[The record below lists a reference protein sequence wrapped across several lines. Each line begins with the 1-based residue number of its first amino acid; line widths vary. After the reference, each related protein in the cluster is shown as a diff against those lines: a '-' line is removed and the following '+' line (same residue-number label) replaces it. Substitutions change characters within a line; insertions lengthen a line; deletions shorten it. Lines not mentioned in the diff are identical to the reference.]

1 MAAATKAAGAR
12 AGATSAAETAVVLRE
27 VVARAVKRRR
37 WEEEKEAVARVWA
50 AREAATL
57 GKAEVGG
64 EARAEAAMVV
74 AAKEL

>member
-1 MAAATKAAGAR
+1 MAAATKVAGAR

-50 AREAATL
+50 AREAAAL
-57 GKAEVGG
+57 AEAEVG
-64 EARAEAAMVV
+64 AEAATAV
-74 AAKEL
+74 AVKEL

>member
-1 MAAATKAAGAR
+1 M
-12 AGATSAAETAVVLRE
+12 
-27 VVARAVKRRR
+27 ARAVRRRR

-50 AREAATL
+50 AREAGTL
-57 GKAEVGG
+57 TEVEVGG